1 MVFTSAH
8 AAHTINQDETET
20 CHIVTDFAENFG
32 PAPDQ
37 TRTMTGIIKM
47 AQKNWRSSIT
57 LRFAATMLLMW
68 NLQLS
73 ASTVTWTGAGSNN
86 NWSTVADWSCGGG
99 ACTAPMS
106 TALSGADV
114 TFPGGLSS
122 ARLAPVDATTG
133 LSLDSLTINGS
144 EYTAFT
150 INSGVTLTITNGSA
164 NSTFDLT
171 GSGATV
177 NSIANSG
184 NILVTGGTL
193 FNESGIAISNS
204 PASLSLSGAA
214 IVNNTGGTISN
225 IAGGSFVIGSTATVQ
240 NGTLL
245 GAVTN
250 NGLITSTGAHSVT
263 FGSAVVNGGALA
275 GSLTTNATTNTFGA
289 TTAVTNTGSL
299 VAGLG
304 GTVNWI
310 GGTNSGTLGSG
321 SGALTVSGTVA
332 NAGGTINGGS
342 GGATVTATVH
352 GGTITGNIAGLGGTF
367 NNVLFTGA
375 GLVNGSITGT
385 GNTATGTNTFGG
397 TVTNTGTLA
406 INSGVSTI
414 AGGEIT
420 GSGTVTLTG
429 ATLDIASGGEMTGG
443 GALDEVTGVVTLSG
457 TLTVATANLLG
468 GAFDGTGSFGGGT
481 VTNDGV
487 DLDVNGSAAAW
498 GGMATV
504 GDYAFTNYAQGAG
517 GTLSINFDATGN
529 DEVID
534 SADTALAGTLDLLN
548 LNGTALTFGSLT
560 DTSYVLIAD
569 VGSAVTGTFSSL
581 NVALPT
587 GWSLVYNGSNKP
599 SGDDG
604 DVELDFAGP
613 PPPTP
618 EPATDMLLGG
628 AIIGIVLLR
637 KRLVKQ

>member
-1 MVFTSAH
+1 
-8 AAHTINQDETET
+8 
-20 CHIVTDFAENFG
+20 
-32 PAPDQ
+32 
-37 TRTMTGIIKM
+37 MTGIIKM
-47 AQKNWRSSIT
+47 AHKNRCPGIA
-57 LRFAATMLLMW
+57 LRFAAMMLLMW

-99 ACTAPMS
+99 PCTGPML

-122 ARLAPVDATTG
+122 LRVAPIDATATSG
-133 LSLDSLTINGS
+133 LSLDSLTITGS

-150 INSGVTLTITNGSA
+150 INSGVTLTITNASL
-164 NSTFDLT
+164 NSTFHLT
-171 GSGATV
+171 GSGSGNYV
-177 NSIANSG
+177 SNSG

-204 PASLSLSGAA
+204 PASLTLSGTA

-225 IAGGSFVIGSTATVQ
+225 IGGGSFVIGSAAAVQ

-250 NGLITSTGAHSVT
+250 NGLITSTGANSVT
-263 FGSAVVNGGALA
+263 FGSAVLNGGILA
-275 GSLTTNATTNTFGA
+275 GTMTTNGSANSFGA
-289 TTAVTNTGSL
+289 TTAVTNTGILS
-299 VAGLG
+299 AGSG
-304 GTVNWI
+304 GSITWN

-321 SGALTVSGTVA
+321 SGTLSVTGTVA
-332 NAGGTINGGS
+332 NTLGTINGGT
-342 GGATVTATVH
+342 GGATVTATVN
-352 GGTITGNIAGLGGTF
+352 GGTISGTIAGSGGTF

-375 GLVNGSITGT
+375 GLVNGSITGA

-414 AGGEIT
+414 ASGEIT
-420 GSGTVTLTG
+420 GSGTVTVTG
-429 ATLDIASGGEMTGG
+429 ATLDIALGGEMTGTG
-443 GALDEVTGVVTLSG
+443 SILDENSGVVTLSG
-457 TLTVATANLLG
+457 TLAVSEANLMG
-468 GAFDGTGSFGGGT
+468 GTFDGTGGFDGGT

-487 DLDVNGSAAAW
+487 VLNVNGSAAAW
-498 GGMATV
+498 GGSATL
-504 GDYAFTNYAQGAG
+504 GDYDFTNYAQGAG

-534 SADTALAGTLDLLN
+534 ATDTALAGTLDLLN

-569 VGSAVTGTFSSL
+569 VGSAVTGSFIALT
-581 NVALPT
+581 LPT
-587 GWSLVYNGSNKP
+587 GWNIVYNGANKP
-599 SGDDG
+599 AGDLG
-604 DVELDFAGP
+604 DVELDFTGP

-618 EPATDMLLGG
+618 EPATDILLG
-628 AIIGIVLLR
+628 AAMVGIVLVH
-637 KRLVKQ
+637 KRLVKR